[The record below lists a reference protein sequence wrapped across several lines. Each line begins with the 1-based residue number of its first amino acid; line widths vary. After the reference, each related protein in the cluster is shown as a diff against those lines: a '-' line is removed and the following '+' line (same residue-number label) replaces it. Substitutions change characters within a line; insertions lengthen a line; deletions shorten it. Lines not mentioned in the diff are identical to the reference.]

1 MILGARFHRLEH
13 HLHDLA
19 VGLPLR
25 GRHRLPV
32 DIHGRLNRRVTHEFL
47 LHFHGRSGLVQ
58 PRTIGMAEGMPTNR
72 TELSGSG
79 LPFLVDE

>member
-1 MILGARFHRLEH
+1 MVLGARFHWLEH

-19 VGLPLR
+19 VGFPLR
-25 GRHRLPV
+25 GRHRLSV

-47 LHFHGRSGLVQ
+47 LYLHRRSGLVQ
-58 PRTIGMAEGMPTNR
+58 PRTIGVAERMPTNR
-72 TELSGSG
+72 AVLSGSG